1 MSYSIESMRAVPE
14 GYAWSRFGQ
23 PEYTDW
29 MDESLSWKQTC
40 YIGDWSFLWQHWI
53 TGPDA
58 LRLLSDFTV
67 NSMASFAIGQ
77 SKHAIHTDHDGK
89 VIHEGVLTRF
99 GAEEFMVH
107 GRGGFW
113 LKFNAERGGYQA
125 EVTRDDWF
133 VLQVSGPE
141 SIKVLQKLD
150 PADALLKTEYM
161 RVAPMTVAGHRI
173 HALRQG
179 MSGELGFE
187 LQGPVEWKEDVYSAI
202 LDAGREFGIRRMG
215 GRVAP
220 INHLEAGYPTIAT
233 DYIPAIFGNAEYL
246 DFFMSSMPPF
256 ALPAYIAGSFR
267 GSRIE
272 DYYRS
277 PVELGWGRIVN
288 GDHEFPGRQALLDE
302 KAKPRRV
309 LRTLVWDADDVADV
323 LASLVRDERHYTFME
338 LPRDQRGFMW
348 ADRVEQDGN
357 PVGVATSRGFSYW
370 FRKTLSLATIDVDAA
385 EIGTPLEVIWGNP
398 GDPEKRIRARVEV
411 APFKP
416 PRSRGDLAIA
426 AGITTDLR

>member
-1 MSYSIESMRAVPE
+1 MDYTVDSMRKSPE

-29 MDESLSWKQTC
+29 LDESLSWKQTC
-40 YIGDWSFLWQHWI
+40 YVGDWSFLWQHRI

-58 LRLLSDFTV
+58 LKLLSDFTV
-67 NSMASFAIGQ
+67 NTMSTFAIGQ
-77 SKHAIHTDHDGK
+77 SKHAIHTDDAGR

-99 GAEEFMVH
+99 AEEDFVVH

-113 LKFNAERGGYQA
+113 LKFNADRGGYRA
-125 EVTRDDWF
+125 DVTREDWF

-141 SIKVLQKLD
+141 SIRVLQKLD
-150 PADALLKTEYM
+150 PTDALLSTKYM
-161 RVAPMTVAGHRI
+161 HVTPITVAGHRI

-187 LQGPVEWKEDVYSAI
+187 LQGPVEFKAEVYAAI
-202 LDAGREFGIRRMG
+202 LEAGAEFGIRRMG

-233 DYIPAIFGNAEYL
+233 DYIPAIFGNPEYL
-246 DFFMSSMPPF
+246 EYFMSSMPPF
-256 ALPAYIAGSFR
+256 ALPAHIAGSFR
-267 GSRIE
+267 GERVE

-277 PVELGWGRIVN
+277 PVELGWGRVVN
-288 GDHEFPGRQALLDE
+288 GDHEFPGRAALLAE
-302 KAKPRRV
+302 RENPRRV
-309 LRTLVWDADDVADV
+309 LRTLVWDSGGVADV
-323 LASLVRDERHYTFME
+323 LASLVRDESHYTFME

-348 ADRVEQDGN
+348 ADRVERDGRL
-357 PVGVATSRGFSYW
+357 VGVATSRGYSYW
-370 FRKTLSLATIDVDAA
+370 FRKTLSLATIDVADA
-385 EIGTPLEVIWGNP
+385 EIGTEVDVIWGNP
-398 GDPEKRIRARVEV
+398 GDPEKRIRARVDV

-416 PRSRGDLAIA
+416 PHSRDDLTQAI
-426 AGITTDLR
+426 GTSG